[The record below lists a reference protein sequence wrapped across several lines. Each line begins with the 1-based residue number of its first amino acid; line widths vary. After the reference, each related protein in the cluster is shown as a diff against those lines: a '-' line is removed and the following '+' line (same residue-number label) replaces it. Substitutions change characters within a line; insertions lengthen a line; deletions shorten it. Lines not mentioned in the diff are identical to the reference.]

1 MINKKII
8 LIGIFMLLI
17 ALAGCASKKE
27 LNSEVSVNE
36 NSAEEDN
43 KEIDLSK
50 MDYTTLPTA
59 NIELKS
65 GGSIKIA
72 LFPEI
77 APNTVNNF
85 IALSQ
90 SGFYNGL
97 TFHRVIPKFMIQGGD
112 PLGNGTG
119 NPGYSI
125 KGEFNDNDFVNNLKH
140 VRGVLSMARSNDYN
154 SAGSQFFIM
163 QSDYS
168 SLDNQ
173 YAGFGYVI
181 EGIEEVD
188 KIVAVDR
195 DRKDKP
201 VEPIIISTIDIEL
214 NGYEIQDVVKIE
226 N

>member
-17 ALAGCASKKE
+17 GIAGCASKKE

-36 NSAEEDN
+36 NSVEENN

-214 NGYEIQDVVKIE
+214 NGYEVQDVVKVE